1 MSDVAVPAKPDQP
14 DGRKSRPM
22 ARRVIRWIFV
32 SQIIMAGILVGR
44 DLAGAGFSSL
54 AWPGTGAPRISEPV
68 RPGDQ
73 TRRFS
78 PGRLPA
84 RPSTTPVDRPYP
96 ETGEL
101 PDRLEFATV
110 GSGTD
115 AALSL
120 TGTIAV
126 GDAIRFAD
134 HLQTLRSP
142 PNRIWLR
149 SPGGSVSDALAI
161 GRAVRDAGINT
172 AMGAV
177 DICLSACP
185 YVLAAGVERAV
196 HPDAWVGV
204 HQHYFGENT
213 ILPAFMAVED
223 VQRGQAEVMSYLNEM
238 GIDPLVM
245 QHAMVTPPDEIYLLV
260 PEELET
266 YKLVTALED

>member
-1 MSDVAVPAKPDQP
+1 MSDATADQVADTPKAP
-14 DGRKSRPM
+14 RRPM
-22 ARRVIRWIFV
+22 ARSVIRWIFV

-44 DLAGAGFSSL
+44 DLASSGFAAL
-54 AWPGTGAPRISEPV
+54 DWPGNNAPRIDEPV

-78 PGRLPA
+78 PNRIPA
-84 RPSTTPVDRPYP
+84 RTGAPPGDRPYP
-96 ETGEL
+96 DSGEL

-110 GSGTD
+110 GIGAD

-120 TGTIAV
+120 TGQIAI

-134 HLQTLRSP
+134 HLQTLRRP
-142 PNRIWLR
+142 PVRIWLR
-149 SPGGSVSDALAI
+149 SPGGSVTDALAI
-161 GRAVRDAGINT
+161 GRAVRAAGIST
-172 AMGAV
+172 AMGAA
-177 DICLSACP
+177 DICMSACP
-185 YVLAAGVERAV
+185 YVLAGGVDRAV

-223 VQRGQAEVMSYLNEM
+223 VQRGQGEVMSYLNEM

>member
-1 MSDVAVPAKPDQP
+1 MSDTAEAGVPRR
-14 DGRKSRPM
+14 RKSRPL
-22 ARRVIRWIFV
+22 ARDVIRWIFV
-32 SQIIMAGILVGR
+32 SQIIIAGILVGR
-44 DLAGAGFSSL
+44 DLAGAGFAGL
-54 AWPGTGAPRISEPV
+54 GWPGSTGAPRISEPV

-78 PGRLPA
+78 PNRLPA
-84 RPSTTPVDRPYP
+84 RPTTTPGDRPYP

-101 PDRLEFATV
+101 PDRLEFAVV
-110 GSGTD
+110 GD
-115 AALSL
+115 DALSL

-134 HLQTLRSP
+134 HLQTLRIP
-142 PNRIWLR
+142 PKRIWLR
-149 SPGGSVSDALAI
+149 SPGGSVSDALDI
-161 GRAVRDAGINT
+161 GRAVREAGIST

-185 YVLAAGVERAV
+185 YVLAAGIERTV

-266 YKLVTALED
+266 YRLVTVLDD